1 MIKKIN
7 DLNEVLFDLMV
18 GILFFAMLCE
28 AVGLCFVADKSYYSF
43 GILIGF
49 LLAEFSAWYMAFM
62 LYKAMHM
69 DEKGAMNHVR
79 LHTILRY
86 GIIVIVILVLIYTD
100 VANPL
105 AAFSPFTTT
114 KSALYSFINCPKPIN
129 KALIPG

>member
-105 AAFSPFTTT
+105 AAFLVLMGIKVAAYIQPTVH
-114 KSALYSFINCPKPIN
+114 KLLN
-129 KALIPG
+129 KN